1 MPTKLV
7 SKIGEG
13 WEPDGSRPQSTRG
26 KKIEKVRPLG
36 DRKVDASMGIG
47 ADTKEIGRREK
58 ARKLELRK
66 VRGYEPKT
74 RAKK

>member
-1 MPTKLV
+1 MPTQKV
-7 SKIGEG
+7 TQIGG
-13 WEPDGSRPQSTRG
+13 WEPSGSRPQSTRG

-47 ADTKEIGRREK
+47 ADTKAIARSEN